1 MCSSMDMKLGK
12 FQGQSGV
19 IAFVVLAI
27 AIIVGVIVFS
37 YFDSAASS
45 IGLTTAGTAAVAN
58 VTTNTYSGFNIVSIA
73 PIVLAAVVILAIVS
87 LLARR

>member
-1 MCSSMDMKLGK
+1 MDMKLGK

-19 IAFVVLAI
+19 IAFVVLSI

-58 VTTNTYSGFNIVSIA
+58 VKFIG
-73 PIVLAAVVILAIVS
+73 
-87 LLARR
+87 